1 MTSHQNST
9 LHTIFRKAITPKRFG
24 VSSILSFA
32 KRGAVLPTVLML
44 FSLNT
49 VPLHAQSDKSES
61 RGNRDVGSEE
71 WYLRTE
77 DKAAELYVREV
88 GQGDPVVVLHGG
100 WGAEHSYLLNAIK
113 GLETRFRFIF
123 YDQRGSLRSPCK
135 LEFISEEKHVQ
146 DLETLRKELKLEKLT
161 IFAHS
166 NGTRLAMLYLQKY
179 PERVKTLVLAGALPA
194 QSGSYLPAG
203 LQSAQKEANAAF
215 SRFIERPEVHT
226 AYLKAGLDIEKQR
239 TSAKPLE
246 NKSAKQMMELW
257 RISFAAGNLY
267 DLKHLKEVTANNRF
281 WNEEA
286 ANAATKTST
295 RDNDFVPLLA
305 RHPYPVTVIN
315 GDHDLAEF
323 GNWYYSSKE
332 FRAAAPKVEVVILK
346 NAGHIMWIDDP
357 AGFRKSLKKGLSK
370 QWQ

>member
-1 MTSHQNST
+1 
-9 LHTIFRKAITPKRFG
+9 
-24 VSSILSFA
+24 
-32 KRGAVLPTVLML
+32 
-44 FSLNT
+44 
-49 VPLHAQSDKSES
+49 
-61 RGNRDVGSEE
+61 
-71 WYLRTE
+71 LRTE

-113 GLETRFRFIF
+113 GLETQFRFIF

-135 LEFISEEKHVQ
+135 LEFISQEKHVQ

-215 SRFIERPEVHT
+215 SRFVERPEVRA
-226 AYLKAGLDIEKQR
+226 AYLKAGLDIE
-239 TSAKPLE
+239 
-246 NKSAKQMMELW
+246 NKSARQMDNKTAKQMMELW
-257 RISFAAGNLY
+257 RISYAAGNLY
-267 DLKHLKEVTANNRF
+267 DLKHTNELTANLRF
-281 WNEEA
+281 YNEEV
-286 ANAATKTST
+286 ANATLKTATK
-295 RDNDFVPLLA
+295 DNDFVSLLA

-332 FRAAAPKVEVVILK
+332 FRAAAPKVEVVILR

-357 AGFRKSLKKGLSK
+357 GGFRKALKKGLSK
-370 QWQ
+370 QRG

>member
-1 MTSHQNST
+1 MTSHLNST
-9 LHTIFRKAITPKRFG
+9 LDTIFKKATTAKRFG
-24 VSSILSFA
+24 PSSILSLA
-32 KRGAVLPTVLML
+32 KRGVVLSTVLML
-44 FSLNT
+44 FALNS
-49 VPLHAQSDKSES
+49 VSLHAQSDKSGS
-61 RGNRDVGSEE
+61 RGNRDVESEE

-100 WGAEHSYLLNAIK
+100 WGAEHSYLLNSIK
-113 GLETRFRFIF
+113 GLETQFRFIF

-135 LEFISEEKHVQ
+135 LESISQEKHVQ
-146 DLETLRKELKLEKLT
+146 DLETLRKELKLDKLT

-166 NGTRLAMLYLQKY
+166 MGTRLAMFYLQKY

-194 QSGSYLPAG
+194 QSGSYLPAS
-203 LQSAQKEANAAF
+203 LQPAQKEANAAF
-215 SRFIERPEVHT
+215 RRFVERPEVRA
-226 AYLKAGLDIEKQR
+226 AYKQAGYDQ
-239 TSAKPLE
+239 E
-246 NKSAKQMMELW
+246 NKSAKVMMELW
-257 RISFAAGNLY
+257 RISFSAGNLY
-267 DLKHLKEVTANNRF
+267 DLKRSKQVSANHRF

-286 ANAATKTST
+286 ANATLKTVPK
-295 RDNDFVPLLA
+295 DNDFVSLLA

-332 FRAAAPKVEVVILK
+332 FREAVPNVEVVVLK

-357 AGFRKSLKKGLSK
+357 IGFRKALKKGLSK
-370 QWQ
+370 QRR

>member
-1 MTSHQNST
+1 MTSHLDST
-9 LHTIFRKAITPKRFG
+9 PRTIFRKVITEQFG
-24 VSSILSFA
+24 LSILSFA
-32 KRGAVLPTVLML
+32 KRGVVLSTVLML

-49 VPLHAQSDKSES
+49 VPSHAQSDKSGG
-61 RGNRDVGSEE
+61 RRNRDVRSEE

-113 GLETRFRFIF
+113 GLETQFRFIF

-135 LEFISEEKHVQ
+135 PEFISQEKHVQ

-179 PERVKTLVLAGALPA
+179 AEQVKTLVLAGALPA

-215 SRFIERPEVHT
+215 GRFVARPEVHT
-226 AYLKAGLDIEKQR
+226 AYLKAGLNIENK
-239 TSAKPLE
+239 SAKPLE

-257 RISFAAGNLY
+257 RISFSAG
-267 DLKHLKEVTANNRF
+267 
-281 WNEEA
+281 
-286 ANAATKTST
+286 
-295 RDNDFVPLLA
+295 
-305 RHPYPVTVIN
+305 
-315 GDHDLAEF
+315 
-323 GNWYYSSKE
+323 
-332 FRAAAPKVEVVILK
+332 
-346 NAGHIMWIDDP
+346 
-357 AGFRKSLKKGLSK
+357 KSLRSEAFKASDCESPILE
-370 QWQ
+370 

>member
-1 MTSHQNST
+1 MTGHLNST
-9 LHTIFRKAITPKRFG
+9 LHTIFRKAIMAKRFG
-24 VSSILSFA
+24 LSSVVSFA
-32 KRGAVLPTVLML
+32 KRGVVLSTVLML

-49 VPLHAQSDKSES
+49 VPSHAQSDKGGG
-61 RGNRDVGSEE
+61 RRNRDVRSEE

-77 DKAAELYVREV
+77 DKAAELYVREI

-113 GLETRFRFIF
+113 GLGTQFRFVF

-135 LEFISEEKHVQ
+135 PEFISQEKHVQ
-146 DLETLRKELKLEKLT
+146 DLETLRKELRLERLT

-166 NGTRLAMLYLQKY
+166 MGTRLAMLYLQKY
-179 PERVKTLVLAGALPA
+179 PERVGTLVLAGALPA

-215 SRFIERPEVHT
+215 SRFVARPEVHA
-226 AYLKAGLDIEKQR
+226 AYFKEGLDIEEQR
-239 TSAKPLE
+239 KSGKPLE

-257 RISFAAGNLY
+257 RISFSAGNLY
-267 DLKHLKEVTANNRF
+267 DLKHLKQVTANNRF

-295 RDNDFVPLLA
+295 RDNDFVSLLA

-332 FRAAAPKVEVVILK
+332 FREAAPNVEVVILK

-357 AGFRKSLKKGLSK
+357 SGFRKALKKGLRK
-370 QWQ
+370 QPR